1 MRGVICDARL
11 LLAACAALFFFFF
24 NFVMHDSFSLH
35 ARRGSLWVCASLG
48 QGSGERRGTLGLLA
62 ACKKKNIFIIA
73 VIIIII
79 LSVVLVIVPELV
91 TSRVVSYR
99 ARTFELIQ
107 NC

>member
-1 MRGVICDARL
+1 MRPMRP
-11 LLAACAALFFFFF
+11 AA
-24 NFVMHDSFSLH
+24 DTH
-35 ARRGSLWVCASLG
+35 AR
-48 QGSGERRGTLGLLA
+48 LGLLA

-91 TSRVVSYR
+91 TSRVVLYR
-99 ARTFELIQ
+99 ARTVELIQ